1 MQINANAD
9 IVNYLGIHGVL
20 FPLYLYSMPQPLAG
34 FHCHSVSQG
43 GWVNLYLL
51 FTVQWNFHSPLSRH
65 REFRDK

>member
-43 GWVNLYLL
+43 GWANLYLL
-51 FTVQWNFHSPLSRH
+51 FTVQ
-65 REFRDK
+65 